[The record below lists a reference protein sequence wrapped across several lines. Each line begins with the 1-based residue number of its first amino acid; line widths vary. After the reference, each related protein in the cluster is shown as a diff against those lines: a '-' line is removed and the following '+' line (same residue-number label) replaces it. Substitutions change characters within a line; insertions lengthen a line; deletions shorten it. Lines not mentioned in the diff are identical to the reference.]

1 MQFNNFSSSSK
12 SPLALGL
19 IAVSAVIGVGLLQGS
34 FYTVDEKERAVVLRN
49 GAFMEVADPGLHWK
63 IPFID
68 SAKAISIQN
77 NATKWDGLQAYSRDQ
92 QAATLSVSVSWHVPA
107 GEVAD
112 TVLPGGTLPFIDAK
126 K

>member
-19 IAVSAVIGVGLLQGS
+19 IAVSAVIGVGLLLGS

-68 SAKAISIQN
+68 
-77 NATKWDGLQAYSRDQ
+77 
-92 QAATLSVSVSWHVPA
+92 
-107 GEVAD
+107 
-112 TVLPGGTLPFIDAK
+112 AK